1 MDILESYLF
10 LFFDSFFANF
20 IFSFS
25 SEMAIKLMLIF
36 EGYNKNLVFILA
48 LFGSLCG
55 SIINFFIG
63 RFFKFLRKTEFFLKK
78 ERELK
83 NAEEKWEKYL
93 VWILIF
99 SWFSFI
105 GNAWTLLAGFMNT
118 GFRKFIILV
127 FSGKL
132 FYYFYLFHFI

>member
-1 MDILESYLF
+1 MSSTESYLF

-25 SEMAIKLMLIF
+25 SEMVVKLMLIF
-36 EGYNKNLVFILA
+36 EGYNKNLVFALA
-48 LFGSLCG
+48 LFGSVCG
-55 SIINFFIG
+55 SVANFFIG
-63 RFFKFLRKTEFFLKK
+63 KYFKLLRKTEFLLRKQK
-78 ERELK
+78 EIK

-93 VWILIF
+93 VWILFF

-105 GNAWTLLAGFMNT
+105 GNAWALLAGFLNT
-118 GFRKFIILV
+118 GFKKFIILV

-132 FYYFYLFHFI
+132 LFYFYLFYFI